1 MKNIFAT
8 FGLSSKMRIRRL
20 AVGFFV
26 VAVLVTVSLFII
38 KSNKEDADAATAD
51 GAKVTVGWDTDTGTI
66 SSFGPGTYKWSIGS
80 STAFCLNPNRT
91 DGPEGGTRHAQMYNG
106 STAAS
111 KLKANM
117 IKLAIYGYTRDN
129 QYGDA
134 IMNDMLGSTSRSNT
148 AYAKIHMAI
157 GYIWEG
163 DDAISTLSSSE
174 KTLVQNMAAVL
185 RANVEGQ
192 SNPWVV
198 AKNWQLYIID
208 PKDID
213 APREQNVAWIENT
226 MDYGSINV
234 QKCDSVN
241 TTCNAPGNA
250 NFANVHFLL
259 QYTGSERLYNPR
271 KLEFYDPG
279 QVIREGTTNSSGSLS
294 FADLNLTSY
303 KVIENGGSNTS
314 LILNQS
320 EQTATLSSTNKT
332 VNLTFKNQV
341 VRGDVSFF
349 KHSDNG
355 EPMANIPFKITS
367 KTTGE
372 SHIVVSDS
380 EGLVSTESVSPR
392 LHSNHTNGY
401 DSSESNPSSITYK
414 GYGTWFGRDGSNASP
429 VRNDLGALPYD
440 TYEIVEI
447 SCNQNQFC
455 YDITSQKKTF
465 TIANEHETISLGN
478 WENNCVEF
486 DLGTTATDNEDG
498 DKIVSAKSNAV
509 IKDHVVYTAM
519 KNKTFTVKGVLM
531 DKNTR
536 QPVKNNGANVEKSV
550 TVTPTTSE
558 QGSIDV
564 LFTVDTTAYKGH
576 EIVIFEYLYYGS
588 ELVKSHED
596 YNDSAQTISVYYLGT
611 NATDAID
618 GNKSIAADADQKIKD
633 TVDYC
638 LKKGETFT
646 IKGVLKDKST
656 GEDVKVDGQSIEQS
670 ITVTPTNDNN
680 CGQTTLIYDIDATAL
695 AGKEI
700 VVFEYAYKGT
710 TLVESHENINDPNQS
725 ILVFSLGTNASDG
738 VDKDEFIEAAEDQ
751 KIKDT
756 VDYCLEKGKTFTI
769 KGILKDKETGESIT
783 VDGETVE
790 ESIVVTPQEDNCGQ
804 TALMYDINATELA
817 GKNLVV
823 FEYAYEGKG
832 ETIGDTPVI
841 THENINDEAQTII
854 VVDLGTNASDA
865 ADGDKDVLAEEN
877 ATIVDKINYCLKAGE
892 EYVVKGVLM
901 DKETGNPFPIEGKFV
916 ERSMTFRPT
925 EDCGEIEM
933 TFEFNA
939 VHLAGAK
946 IVVFESVYRGD
957 KLIVAHE
964 DINDDDQTVNIYL
977 PPPDTGLFT
986 TPKTAKPAN
995 TEDSNLIIPIVAG
1008 TVIAVVSFAGFR
1020 LFTKRS
1026 KSINFD

>member
-80 STAFCLNPNRT
+80 STAFCLNPNKT
-91 DGPEGGTRHAQMYNG
+91 DGPEGGTRHAKMYNG

-163 DDAISTLSSSE
+163 DDAISALSSSE

-185 RANVEGQ
+185 QSNVEGQ

-213 APREQNVAWIENT
+213 ATREQNIAWIENT

-279 QVIREGTTNSSGSLS
+279 QVIREGTTNASGSLS
-294 FADLNLTSY
+294 FTDLNLTSY

-320 EQTATLSSTNKT
+320 EKTATLSSTNKT

-478 WENNCVEF
+478 WENDCVEF
-486 DLGTTATDNEDG
+486 KLGTTATDNEDG

-531 DKNTR
+531 DKNTH

-618 GNKSIAADADQKIKD
+618 GNKSIAADAMGIDETSISWDSISLSNGPEGMFMMMNGHPGMPGHRGMMPEALCGPDNSYDCPGGQGNHWGRGGNWDRDNHWGRGNGPYGGPRGGHHYQGDQGQHHRQFSGD
-633 TVDYC
+633 
-638 LKKGETFT
+638 
-646 IKGVLKDKST
+646 
-656 GEDVKVDGQSIEQS
+656 DVAEATANTDVQQ
-670 ITVTPTNDNN
+670 DNN
-680 CGQTTLIYDIDATAL
+680 KENPFQFHPVYNVICEANDVRYFLHIDAVN
-695 AGKEI
+695 GH
-700 VVFEYAYKGT
+700 VFKCNVGR
-710 TLVESHENINDPNQS
+710 
-725 ILVFSLGTNASDG
+725 
-738 VDKDEFIEAAEDQ
+738 K
-751 KIKDT
+751 
-756 VDYCLEKGKTFTI
+756 
-769 KGILKDKETGESIT
+769 
-783 VDGETVE
+783 
-790 ESIVVTPQEDNCGQ
+790 
-804 TALMYDINATELA
+804 
-817 GKNLVV
+817 
-823 FEYAYEGKG
+823 
-832 ETIGDTPVI
+832 
-841 THENINDEAQTII
+841 
-854 VVDLGTNASDA
+854 
-865 ADGDKDVLAEEN
+865 
-877 ATIVDKINYCLKAGE
+877 
-892 EYVVKGVLM
+892 
-901 DKETGNPFPIEGKFV
+901 
-916 ERSMTFRPT
+916 
-925 EDCGEIEM
+925 
-933 TFEFNA
+933 
-939 VHLAGAK
+939 
-946 IVVFESVYRGD
+946 
-957 KLIVAHE
+957 
-964 DINDDDQTVNIYL
+964 
-977 PPPDTGLFT
+977 
-986 TPKTAKPAN
+986 
-995 TEDSNLIIPIVAG
+995 
-1008 TVIAVVSFAGFR
+1008 
-1020 LFTKRS
+1020 
-1026 KSINFD
+1026 